1 MHIFSRPLAEA
12 VKKARRR
19 MNLTQEQVGALTDTN
34 ARTISAIET
43 GRSNTRFTILFPL
56 IRCLRIN
63 ANEIFYPEMSVES
76 TTKHQLRVLTDECS
90 EEEAALIL
98 STSEAILNALRAKNA
113 RTATEKNESLTPLG

>member
-43 GRSNTRFTILFPL
+43 GRSNTRLKILFPL

>member
-34 ARTISAIET
+34 ARTIRAIET
-43 GRSNTRFTILFPL
+43 GRSNTRLTILFPL

>member
-43 GRSNTRFTILFPL
+43 GRSNTRLFPL

-113 RTATEKNESLTPLG
+113 RTATEKNESLTPLE

>member
-43 GRSNTRFTILFPL
+43 GRSNTRLTILFPL

-113 RTATEKNESLTPLG
+113 RTATEKN

>member
-43 GRSNTRFTILFPL
+43 GRSNTRLTISPDSVL
-56 IRCLRIN
+56 
-63 ANEIFYPEMSVES
+63 AN
-76 TTKHQLRVLTDECS
+76 QCQ
-90 EEEAALIL
+90 
-98 STSEAILNALRAKNA
+98 
-113 RTATEKNESLTPLG
+113 